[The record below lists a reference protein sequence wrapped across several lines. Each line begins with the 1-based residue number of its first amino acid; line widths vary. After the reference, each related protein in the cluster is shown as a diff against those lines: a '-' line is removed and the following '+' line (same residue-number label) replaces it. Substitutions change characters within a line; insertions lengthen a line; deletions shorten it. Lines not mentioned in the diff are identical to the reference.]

1 MGQLM
6 KFTAVIIKEGPYHSP
21 PPTHAHKLNNNNNNK
36 YNHKNHNHKLFIQ

>member
-21 PPTHAHKLNNNNNNK
+21 PPYTRTQTK
-36 YNHKNHNHKLFIQ
+36 QQQ